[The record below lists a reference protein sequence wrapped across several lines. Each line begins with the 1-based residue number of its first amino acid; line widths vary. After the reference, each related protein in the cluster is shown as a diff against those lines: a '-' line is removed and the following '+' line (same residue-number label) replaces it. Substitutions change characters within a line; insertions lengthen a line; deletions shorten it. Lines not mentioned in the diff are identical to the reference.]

1 MNFPDDYFEG
11 NGSVRLRYD
20 MTAISV
26 IYLVSTFG
34 ISYHSEKYYKYLMR
48 NFASCITITA
58 FKLFNKNVVWHC
70 PSYLLDLQNITFLVE
85 RIENNVILFKV
96 YTEFT

>member
-1 MNFPDDYFEG
+1 
-11 NGSVRLRYD
+11 

-34 ISYHSEKYYKYLMR
+34 IFYDSEKYYKYLMR
-48 NFASCITITA
+48 NFVLCITVTA
-58 FKLFNKNVVWHC
+58 FTLFNKNVVSHC
-70 PSYLLDLQNITFLVE
+70 PSYLLDLQNITFLVG
-85 RIENNVILFKV
+85 RTENNVILFKV